1 MYRNIEL
8 FRCSNY
14 IALIAIIILALPYIT
29 YTQLQF
35 HHQEEILKRQKQN
48 LNFHQDPHHHIS
60 HFGFI
65 SNLTL
70 TGNETGCKF
79 FTKYEVT
86 SIVNYQ
92 MCVGQNTID
101 LKNGDFNYYQ
111 THFISNLTNLIQS
124 THFRYVYYQIDSI

>member
-1 MYRNIEL
+1 MYRHTKQ
-8 FRCSNY
+8 FSHSNY
-14 IALIAIIILALPYIT
+14 IALIAIIISALPYNT

-48 LNFHQDPHHHIS
+48 LNFHLDPHHHIS

-70 TGNETGCKF
+70 TGKETGCKF

-101 LKNGDFNYYQ
+101 LKNGDFYCKP
-111 THFISNLTNLIQS
+111 HISNLTISIQS
-124 THFRYVYYQIDSI
+124 TLFRYVYYQIDPI